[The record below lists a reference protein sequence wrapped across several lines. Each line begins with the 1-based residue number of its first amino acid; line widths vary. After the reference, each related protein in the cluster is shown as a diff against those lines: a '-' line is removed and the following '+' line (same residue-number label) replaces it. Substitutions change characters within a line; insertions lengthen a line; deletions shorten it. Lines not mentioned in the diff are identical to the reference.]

1 VSAGGT
7 PFHDLSDFVAIPR
20 VAALRL
26 APDGTWLAAAVQ
38 TLSADKKKYLT
49 SIWRIDTHGGPARR
63 LTRSAEGEGSPRF
76 LPDGSLLF
84 TSKRR
89 DPGRKKT
96 GADGDSGSGDDVA
109 ALWLLPAAGGEAR
122 TVVALPGGVTAAE
135 VAREAG
141 EIVVSSPVLPAANG
155 NSAED
160 DARLRQERKDA
171 GITAI
176 LHESAPVRYWDHD
189 LGPDQPRLF
198 AVDPDQVQESEIG
211 WAGGDKELRVPEV
224 GREEGGED
232 QGHRGTERVAKPA
245 RLRDLTPE
253 PGRAL
258 DGEAFELTPDGTS
271 VVTGWWQWDPAGES
285 HCELVMIDV
294 ASGKRRVLLSVPEF
308 DFSGPR
314 VSPDGR
320 FIVCQR
326 ERHATA
332 ERPMDMTLV
341 VLDADSSDADSSDTG
356 GWGTGGSG
364 PGGSGTGGSGTGGS
378 GTGGSDAA
386 GEAGRDLLP
395 GYDRWPA
402 EPAWSHDS
410 RALYFAADDGGR
422 RPVFRVDTETGEV
435 TRVTSDDGAYTD
447 LNPGPDGRYLY
458 ALRATVD
465 SPPTPVRI
473 DLIPEAP
480 ETLEAPEAPGTEWA
494 ALECPGVPLA
504 VPGRLEEV
512 QATADDGQPIRAW
525 LVLPP
530 SASADRPAPLLL
542 WVHGGPMSSWNSWS
556 WRWNP
561 HLMAARGYA
570 VLLPDPALSTGYG
583 LAFIARG
590 HRDWGARPSADIMAV
605 TDATLARPDIDADRV
620 GMMGGSYGGYMA
632 NWMAGHTD
640 RFKAIVSHAGLWTL
654 EAMFGT
660 TDHPMF
666 WRPQFGDPLT
676 SPAMYEANS
685 PHRHIAQIRTPM
697 LVIHGNKDY
706 RVPVGEAL
714 RLWWDLSRLA
724 AEAKFLY
731 FPDENHW
738 ILTPG
743 NARIW
748 YETIFAFLAEH
759 VLGQPWERPALL

>member
-1 VSAGGT
+1 MGPPGRNSGG
-7 PFHDLSDFVAIPR
+7 FRGS
-20 VAALRL
+20 
-26 APDGTWLAAAVQ
+26 
-38 TLSADKKKYLT
+38 
-49 SIWRIDTHGGPARR
+49 
-63 LTRSAEGEGSPRF
+63 SPR
-76 LPDGSLLF
+76 
-84 TSKRR
+84 
-89 DPGRKKT
+89 
-96 GADGDSGSGDDVA
+96 
-109 ALWLLPAAGGEAR
+109 
-122 TVVALPGGVTAAE
+122 
-135 VAREAG
+135 
-141 EIVVSSPVLPAANG
+141 ANT
-155 NSAED
+155 AED

-198 AVDPDQVQESEIG
+198 AVDPDQVQETEIG
-211 WAGGDKELRVPEV
+211 WAGGDKELSVA
-224 GREEGGED
+224 EEGGED
-232 QGHRGTERVAKPA
+232 QGHEGTERAAKPA

-294 ASGKRRVLLSVPEF
+294 ASGKRRVLLSTPEF

-332 ERPMDMTLV
+332 ERPIEETLV
-341 VLDADSSDADSSDTG
+341 VLDAGGSDAGGSVTG
-356 GWGTGGSG
+356 GW
-364 PGGSGTGGSGTGGS
+364 
-378 GTGGSDAA
+378 DAA

-395 GYDRWPA
+395 GFDRWPA
-402 EPAWSHDS
+402 EPVWSPDS

-422 RPVFRVDTETGEV
+422 RPVFRVDLQTGEV
-435 TRVTSDDGAYTD
+435 TRVTADDGAYTD

-473 DLIPEAP
+473 DLNPEAP
-480 ETLEAPEAPGTEWA
+480 EDPTVTGAEPT
-494 ALECPGVPLA
+494 ALECPGVPVT

-512 QATADDGQPIRAW
+512 QATADDGQPIRSW
-525 LVLPP
+525 LVLPA

-561 HLMAARGYA
+561 WLMAARGYA

-583 LAFIARG
+583 QAFIARG
-590 HRDWGARPSADIMAV
+590 HRDWGARPCADIMAV
-605 TDATLARPDIDADRV
+605 TGAALARRDIDADRV

-640 RFKAIVSHAGLWTL
+640 CFKAIVSHAGLWTL

-714 RLWWDLSRLA
+714 RLWWDLSRHA
-724 AEAKFLY
+724 AAAKFLY

-759 VLGQPWERPALL
+759 VLGEAWERPALL

>member
-1 VSAGGT
+1 VSADTPAEGNETGT
-7 PFHDLSDFVAIPR
+7 PFGDLRDFVALPR
-20 VAALRL
+20 VGALRL

-49 SIWRIDTHGGPARR
+49 SLWRIDPQGGPARR
-63 LTRSAEGEGSPRF
+63 LTRSAEGEASPRF

-84 TSKRR
+84 TSRR
-89 DPGRKKT
+89 SLPPGPGGKK
-96 GADGDSGSGDDVA
+96 DGQDDTA

-122 TVVALPGGVTAAE
+122 VVAAPPGGVTAAE
-135 VAREAG
+135 VARDAG
-141 EIVVSSPVLPAANG
+141 GIVVSSPLLPAAGDITSGNAAPGNG
-155 NSAED
+155 DSVGD

-171 GITAI
+171 GVTAI
-176 LHESAPVRYWDHD
+176 LHESAPVRFWDHD
-189 LGPDQPRLF
+189 LGPDQPRLL
-198 AVDPDQVQESEIG
+198 AIDPGQMQETEID
-211 WAGGDKELRVPEV
+211 WAGGDKEPQVAQDE
-224 GREEGGED
+224 
-232 QGHRGTERVAKPA
+232 TERAAKSP

-258 DGEAFELTPDGTS
+258 DGEEFALTPDGSS
-271 VVTGWWQWDPAGES
+271 VLTGWWQWDPAGES
-285 HCELVMIDV
+285 HCELAMIEV
-294 ASGKRRVLLSVPEF
+294 ATGKRRVLLSVPGF
-308 DFSGPR
+308 DFQGPR

-320 FIVCQR
+320 FVVCLR
-326 ERHATA
+326 ERHTTA
-332 ERPMDMTLV
+332 DRPMDVTLV
-341 VLDADSSDADSSDTG
+341 VLDLDDPDA
-356 GWGTGGSG
+356 
-364 PGGSGTGGSGTGGS
+364 PGDPGH
-378 GTGGSDAA
+378 
-386 GEAGRDLLP
+386 DLLP
-395 GYDRWPA
+395 GYDRWPG

-410 RALYFAADDGGR
+410 RAVYFAADDGGR
-422 RPVFRVDTETGEV
+422 RPVFRVDTGTGEV
-435 TRVTSDDGAYTD
+435 TRVTGDDGAYSD

-473 DLIPEAP
+473 DLVLDPAEAEP
-480 ETLEAPEAPGTEWA
+480 AALACPGT
-494 ALECPGVPLA
+494 PVT

-512 QATADDGQPIRAW
+512 EAAADDGHPIRSW
-525 LVLPP
+525 LVLPQT
-530 SASADRPAPLLL
+530 ASADRPAPLLL

-561 HLMAARGYA
+561 WLMAARGYA

-583 LAFIARG
+583 QEFIARA
-590 HRDWGARPSADIMAV
+590 HREWGARPFADIMAV
-605 TDATLARPDIDADRV
+605 TEAALARPDIDADRV

-640 RFKAIVSHAGLWTL
+640 RFKAIVSHAGLWAL
-654 EAMFGT
+654 DQMFGT

-666 WRPQFGDPLT
+666 WRPQFGDPLRR
-676 SPAMYEANS
+676 PEMYELNS
-685 PHRHIAQIRTPM
+685 PHRHVGQIRTPM

-714 RLWWDLSRLA
+714 RLWWDLSRHG

-748 YETIFAFLAEH
+748 YETVFAFLAQH
-759 VLGQPWERPALL
+759 VLGEEWQRPALL

>member
-1 VSAGGT
+1 M
-7 PFHDLSDFVAIPR
+7 AIPR

-38 TLSADKKKYLT
+38 TLSADHKKYLT
-49 SIWRIDTHGGPARR
+49 SIWRIDVQGGPARR

-84 TSKRR
+84 TSKRP
-89 DPGRKKT
+89 DPDRKGGGGK
-96 GADGDSGSGDDVA
+96 DGDSGDVP

-122 TVVALPGGVTAAE
+122 VVAALPGGVTAAE
-135 VAREAG
+135 VARDAG
-141 EIVVSSPVLPAANG
+141 GIVVSSPVLPAAGGSTGNG
-155 NSAED
+155 SSAED

-198 AVDPDQVQESEIG
+198 AVDPDQVQETDIG
-211 WAGGDKELRVPEV
+211 WAGGDQELRVADDADQV
-224 GREEGGED
+224 
-232 QGHRGTERVAKPA
+232 QGHEQTERVAKPA

-258 DGEAFELTPDGTS
+258 DGEAFELTPDGSS

-294 ASGKRRVLLSVPEF
+294 ASGKRRVLLSGADF
-308 DFSGPR
+308 DFSAPR

-320 FIVCQR
+320 FIVCLR

-332 ERPMDMTLV
+332 EQPVDETLV
-341 VLDADSSDADSSDTG
+341 VLDAGDSDVG
-356 GWGTGGSG
+356 GW
-364 PGGSGTGGSGTGGS
+364 
-378 GTGGSDAA
+378 DAA
-386 GEAGRDLLP
+386 GETGRDLLP

-402 EPAWSHDS
+402 EAAWSHDS

-422 RPVFRVDTETGEV
+422 RPVFRVDLDTAEV
-435 TRVTSDDGAYTD
+435 TRVTGDDGAYTD

-473 DLIPEAP
+473 DLKTTGAEP
-480 ETLEAPEAPGTEWA
+480 A
-494 ALECPGVPLA
+494 ALGGPGVPLT
-504 VPGRLEEV
+504 VPSRLAEV
-512 QATADDGQPIRAW
+512 QGIADDGQPIRAW
-525 LVLPP
+525 LVLPRT
-530 SASADRPAPLLL
+530 ASADQPAPLLL

-583 LAFIARG
+583 RAFIARG
-590 HRDWGARPSADIMAV
+590 HRDWGARPCADIMAV
-605 TDATLARPDIDADRV
+605 TDAALARPDIDADRAA
-620 GMMGGSYGGYMA
+620 MMGGSYGGYMA

-640 RFKAIVSHAGLWTL
+640 RFKAIVSHAGLWSL
-654 EAMFGT
+654 EQMFGT

-685 PHRHIAQIRTPM
+685 PDRHVGQIRTPM

-714 RLWWDLSRLA
+714 RLWWDLTRHR

-759 VLGQPWERPALL
+759 VLGEPWERPRLL

>member
-1 VSAGGT
+1 MSAGTTPSTPSTPST
-7 PFHDLSDFVAIPR
+7 PFHELSDFVAMPR
-20 VAALRL
+20 VGALRL

-49 SIWRIDTHGGPARR
+49 SIWRIDAQGGPARR

-84 TSKRR
+84 TSRR
-89 DPGRKKT
+89 PDPAGKKT
-96 GADGDSGSGDDVA
+96 GSNDGDSGDVA
-109 ALWLLPAAGGEAR
+109 ALWLLPAAGGEPR
-122 TVVALPGGVTAAE
+122 VVAALPGGVTAAE
-135 VAREAG
+135 VASDAG
-141 EIVVSSPVLPAANG
+141 GIVVGASVLPASGNG
-155 NSAED
+155 DSAAD

-176 LHESAPVRYWDHD
+176 LHESEPVRSWDHD

-198 AVDPDQVQESEIG
+198 AVDPGQVQETEIG
-211 WAGGDKELRVPEV
+211 WAGGDKESRLAHDTGMAQE
-224 GREEGGED
+224 
-232 QGHRGTERVAKPA
+232 GTERAAHPA

-271 VVTGWWQWDPAGES
+271 VVTGWWHWDPAGES

-308 DFSGPR
+308 DFSSPR

-332 ERPMDMTLV
+332 GRPVDLTLV
-341 VLDADSSDADSSDTG
+341 LLDVDGPDADGSSTG
-356 GWGTGGSG
+356 GE
-364 PGGSGTGGSGTGGS
+364 P
-378 GTGGSDAA
+378 
-386 GEAGRDLLP
+386 GRDLLP
-395 GYDRWPA
+395 GWDRWPQ

-422 RPVFRVDTETGEV
+422 RPVFRLDAVTGEV
-435 TRVTSDDGAYTD
+435 TRVTADDGAYTD

-473 DLIPEAP
+473 DLI
-480 ETLEAPEAPGTEWA
+480 LGTTGAEPA
-494 ALECPGVPLA
+494 ALECPGVPVT
-504 VPGRLEEV
+504 VPGRLDEV
-512 QATADDGQPIRAW
+512 RATADDGHPVRSW
-525 LVLPP
+525 LVLPET
-530 SASADRPAPLLL
+530 ASADRQAPLLL
-542 WVHGGPMSSWNSWS
+542 WVHGGPMSSWNTWS

-561 HLMAARGYA
+561 WLMAARGYA

-583 LAFIARG
+583 LGFIARA
-590 HRDWGARPSADIMAV
+590 HREWGARPFADIMAA
-605 TDATLARPDIDADRV
+605 TDAAAARPDIDANRV
-620 GMMGGSYGGYMA
+620 AMMGGSYGGYMA

-676 SPAMYEANS
+676 SPEMYEANS
-685 PHRHIAQIRTPM
+685 PHRHIGQIRTPM

-714 RLWWDLSRLA
+714 RLWWDLSRHG

-748 YETIFAFLAEH
+748 YETIFAFLAQH
-759 VLGQPWERPALL
+759 VLGEEWQRPRLL